1 MFYPLGRK
9 ALRLTPV
16 RVIGV
21 QSEMQRPSP
30 ALMPLWLLALL
41 MPVGLVPIGCSDRRD
56 EPWAVARQE
65 PATPV
70 SRPPKLPARPA
81 NSKARKFRP
90 SQVGKTIETVEGE
103 TTNGRFGHTVSGAG
117 DVNGDG
123 FADILVGAF
132 GAGNQAAGEVTL
144 YYGSSSGIGKR
155 SGWRFTCPVPAAEF
169 GHQVEGVGDV
179 NHDGLDDFVV
189 GATYYSA
196 PGHPGR
202 TGGAFLFL
210 GRTNGPQLTPDWQ
223 MVGEEPNSSTG
234 FAVAAAGDV
243 NGDGFADVL
252 VGAWNESDPDR
263 HEPARGRVALYLG
276 GPAGLGKTPQWT
288 PHGERVGSRYG
299 YTLHGIGDVNGDGF
313 DDVAVGSWGYEAE
326 QLNAGRVYVYYGGP
340 TGPTELPDWTVTG
353 GVHDALMGNSVFG
366 AGDVNGDGYG
376 DLLVAANATSH
387 PETGEGLVLVF
398 HGGPQGLAMEP
409 AWTFESNRETFFV
422 GHSVATAGDLNGDGF
437 DDVVI
442 SAFNGRQD
450 QVDEGV
456 AFVFHGSSRGLPRA
470 PHWTVGGG
478 QARGGY
484 GSTVRPA
491 GDVDGDGY
499 DDLVVGHTYYSGL
512 IPRQGR
518 AWLHYGSAAGLA
530 YSSGWHRGV
539 EAAGFTYRS
548 MTVPWPDR
556 GWVLLAGVGTC
567 AAFIWATRLYYRRRE
582 RRVLALQAARESAQ
596 REERQ
601 RLAQD
606 LHDQLGA
613 ELTELVLAGAN
624 VRQMLP
630 HATPAAAKLGQIES
644 TAVRLVESL
653 AEIVW
658 LTKPTN
664 DTLPHLAGYL
674 GDMAASMLEKAG
686 LACVLDIPPELPEW
700 PVHYDLRHDLVLS
713 VKEALHNAIKHADGT
728 VVTFSA
734 RCSASNLT
742 LEVRDNGKGFDLPV
756 GGSPGN
762 GLDNLRARLHKHGG
776 TARVESVSPGTVVR
790 LSVPVSTR

>member
-1 MFYPLGRK
+1 M
-9 ALRLTPV
+9 PV
-16 RVIGV
+16 
-21 QSEMQRPSP
+21 
-30 ALMPLWLLALL
+30 WLLALVI
-41 MPVGLVPIGCSDRRD
+41 PAGLLPMGCSDRRD

-65 PATPV
+65 SAPPV
-70 SRPPKLPARPA
+70 SRPAPAVREA
-81 NSKARKFRP
+81 NIKPRKFRP
-90 SQVGKTIETVEGE
+90 SQVGKTIQTVEGE

-132 GAGNQAAGEVTL
+132 GAGNQAAGEVSL
-144 YYGSSSGIGKR
+144 YFGSSAGVGKMP
-155 SGWRFTCPVPAAEF
+155 GWRFTCPVPAAEF

-179 NHDGLDDFVV
+179 NRDGLADFVV

-196 PGHPGR
+196 PGHPVR

-210 GRTNGPQLTPDWQ
+210 GRTNGPRPTPDWQ
-223 MVGEEPNSSTG
+223 MMGEEPNSSTG
-234 FAVAAAGDV
+234 FAVAAAGHV

-252 VGAWNESDPDR
+252 VGAWNESSPDR

-276 GPAGLGKTPQWT
+276 GPGGLANTPQWA

-299 YTLHGIGDVNGDGF
+299 YTLHGIGDVNGDGY

-326 QLNAGRVYVYYGGP
+326 QLNAGRVYVYHGGP
-340 TGPTELPDWTVTG
+340 NGPAERPDWTVSG

-376 DLLVAANATSH
+376 DLVVAANATSH

-398 HGGPQGLAMEP
+398 HGGPQGLALDP

-437 DDVVI
+437 ADVVV

-450 QVDEGV
+450 EVDEGV
-456 AFVFHGSSRGLPRA
+456 AFVFHGSARGLPRL
-470 PHWTVGGG
+470 PSWTFCGG

-499 DDLVVGHTYYSGL
+499 DDLLVGHTYYSGL

-530 YSSGWHRGV
+530 CSSGWHRGM

-548 MTVPWPDR
+548 MTIPWPDR
-556 GWVLLAGVGTC
+556 GWVFLAGVGTC
-567 AAFIWATRLYYRRRE
+567 AAFIWVTRFYYRRRE
-582 RRVLALQAARESAQ
+582 RRVLALQAAREAAQ

-624 VRQMLP
+624 VRQLLP
-630 HATPAAAKLGQIES
+630 QSTPVAAKLGQMES
-644 TAVRLVESL
+644 TAGRLVESL

-664 DTLPHLAGYL
+664 DNLSHLAGYL
-674 GDMAASMLEKAG
+674 GDMVGSMLEKAG
-686 LACVLDIPPELPEW
+686 LSCALDIPADLPDW

-713 VKEALHNAIKHADGT
+713 VKEALHNAIKHAEAR

-734 RCSASNLT
+734 RCSAGYLT
-742 LEVRDNGKGFDLPV
+742 LEVRDDGKGIASV
-756 GGSPGN
+756 AARSHGN
-762 GLDNLRARLHKHGG
+762 GLENLKARLRKHGG
-776 TARVESVSPGTVVR
+776 IALIESASPGTVVR
-790 LSVPVSTR
+790 LTVPLSAR